1 VKLRLFPQLMEVFEE
16 EEKPPS
22 ASYDFIF
29 PCLVAMST
37 SILLLIS
44 FFAEVYMDN
53 SFIYLPKL
61 YSSKVH
67 KISFDAGVDK
77 FERITLGIR
86 A

>member
-1 VKLRLFPQLMEVFEE
+1 MP
-16 EEKPPS
+16 
-22 ASYDFIF
+22 
-29 PCLVAMST
+29 T

-67 KISFDAGVDK
+67 KISFDAGVHK
-77 FERITLGIR
+77 FENITRGIHAWDEVYIEGSR
-86 A
+86 AEQIDYFGKFEKSQNGKKRL

>member
-1 VKLRLFPQLMEVFEE
+1 MEVFEE
-16 EEKPPS
+16 EDKPFVDCFSP
-22 ASYDFIF
+22 AAYDFIF

-67 KISFDAGVDK
+67 KISFDAGVHK
-77 FERITLGIR
+77 FEKITLEVS